1 VSIDLLRFV
10 DLNIQQFDTHLT
22 FLANN
27 LRGADEAPE
36 SRDLQTFIY
45 SGGSYGRGRGRGRTT
60 GTALFI
66 VEDDND
72 RSTTKCADD
81 TADEFEDDFD
91 DIYIVD
97 NDDDARNGDVVA
109 VIDGG

>member
-1 VSIDLLRFV
+1 V
-10 DLNIQQFDTHLT
+10 QHLT
-22 FLANN
+22 LVLSFLANT
-27 LRGADEAPE
+27 LRGANDNPE
-36 SRDLQTFIY
+36 SRELQTFIN
-45 SGGSYGRGRGRGRTT
+45 SGGSYGRGRGRGRNT

-72 RSTTKCADD
+72 RSTTRCADD